1 MNGHVGTKAD
11 GYEGVHGEKGYGERN
26 TEGEMLLEFADAM
39 KLVVLNTWFTKNE
52 PKKVTYES
60 GGNNTVVD
68 YMLVRKCDL
77 AKVTDINVI
86 GSEECVKQH
95 KLSVCKIELKE
106 CVKKRKK
113 KFEGRHRVWRLR
125 DTDIRRNFAERV
137 KEREER
143 RERGDLESMWKGLKD
158 CLLEETETL
167 CGKTKG
173 RARHKITWWW
183 NKDTELAVKEKRRAY
198 ELWKISGLEVDKEAY
213 KKAKCRS
220 RRVVAK
226 AQDEERQR
234 YCDKLVEEDG
244 KGNVFRVAKQMV
256 GLNKNIT
263 ASGCVKGVDGRTIVE
278 EGGIMQRWKEYYDQ
292 LLNEEFDWNK
302 DSIGSS
308 DEMNKVVTPVDERV
322 ISVDEVRLAIAK
334 AKSGKAAGPS
344 GVAVDMLKAA
354 GEAGVRWV
362 TDICNEVV
370 SGGVVPLDWKRSWMV
385 NVYKGKGNALECS
398 SYRGI
403 KLLEHVLKVL
413 ERVLEARIRKM
424 VKIDEMQF
432 GFSPGKGTTD
442 AIFIVRQV
450 QEKFLGKQKEL
461 WMAFVDLEK
470 AFNRVPREVL
480 WWALRYVGVEE
491 WIVNV
496 IKSMYDGITTSVK
509 MNDEE
514 SETFEVKVGL
524 HQGSVLS
531 PILFNIVMK
540 DIADNFNKGLPWE
553 LLYADDLVLLAESR
567 VELERRLEV
576 WMARLKGKG
585 LRVNIGKTKVMIC
598 KVGVGQVENSGK
610 FPCGICRKGVG
621 VNSIRC
627 TSCRMWIHKRCSGVR
642 GRLERVEGFMCRNCC
657 GGGGKAVEETKQFV
671 LGTSDK
677 LEVVEKICYL
687 GDVIGK
693 GAVRMSHPELE

>member
-1 MNGHVGTKAD
+1 MAVG
-11 GYEGVHGEKGYGERN
+11 
-26 TEGEMLLEFADAM
+26 F
-39 KLVVLNTWFTKNE
+39 VV
-52 PKKVTYES
+52 
-60 GGNNTVVD
+60 
-68 YMLVRKCDL
+68 R
-77 AKVTDINVI
+77 
-86 GSEECVKQH
+86 
-95 KLSVCKIELKE
+95 
-106 CVKKRKK
+106 
-113 KFEGRHRVWRLR
+113 RLR
-125 DTDIRRNFAERV
+125 ETAIRRNFAERV
-137 KEREER
+137 KDREER

-173 RARHKITWWW
+173 RTRHKITWWW

-198 ELWKISGLEVDKEAY
+198 ELWKVSGLEVDKEAY

-263 ASGCVKGVDGRTIVE
+263 ASGCVKGVDGRTLVE
-278 EGGIMQRWKEYYDQ
+278 EG
-292 LLNEEFDWNK
+292 
-302 DSIGSS
+302 
-308 DEMNKVVTPVDERV
+308 V
-322 ISVDEVRLAIAK
+322 ITVDEVRLAIAK

-354 GEAGVRWV
+354 GVKWV

-370 SGGVVPLDWKRSWMV
+370 RGGVVTLDWKRSWMV
-385 NVYKGKGNALECS
+385 NVCKGKGNALECS

-413 ERVLEARIRKM
+413 ERVLETRIRKM

-442 AIFIVRQV
+442 PIFIVRQV
-450 QEKFLGKQKEL
+450 QEKFIGKQKEL

-470 AFNRVPREVL
+470 AFDRVPREVL

-576 WMARLKGKG
+576 WIARLKVKG

-598 KVGVGQVENSGK
+598 KVWCRSSG
-610 FPCGICRKGVG
+610 
-621 VNSIRC
+621 
-627 TSCRMWIHKRCSGVR
+627 
-642 GRLERVEGFMCRNCC
+642 
-657 GGGGKAVEETKQFV
+657 
-671 LGTSDK
+671 
-677 LEVVEKICYL
+677 
-687 GDVIGK
+687 
-693 GAVRMSHPELE
+693 ELRQIPLWNL